1 MRTPNK
7 FQLAS
12 IAAASIL
19 ATYVAAAASMQTDI
33 PPVLLADAAAVDYFL
48 KIEGVDGESADGAHK
63 NWIEIDSYSWG
74 ETNRGALAS
83 GGGGAGKVYMQDFHF
98 MKKLDKASPVLMQAC
113 AQGEHFKMA
122 TLVAIK
128 EGAGRQE
135 FLKVTLTDVL
145 ISSYRTGG
153 SSGVVPTDQFS
164 INFAKIEYEY
174 MPMNPDGSLGEAVK
188 ASWDLKANKRV

>member
-1 MRTPNK
+1 
-7 FQLAS
+7 
-12 IAAASIL
+12 
-19 ATYVAAAASMQTDI
+19 MQTNSSPQPLDI

-48 KIEGVDGESADGAHK
+48 KIEGVDGESADSAHK
-63 NWIEIDSYSWG
+63 GWIEIDSYSWG
-74 ETNRGALAS
+74 ETNRGSIAA
-83 GGGGAGKVYMQDFHF
+83 GGAGVGKVYMQDFHF
-98 MKKLDKASPVLMQAC
+98 VKKLDKASPILMQAC
-113 AQGEHFKMA
+113 AQGEHFRMA

-128 EGAGRQE
+128 EGQGRQE

>member
-1 MRTPNK
+1 V
-7 FQLAS
+7 
-12 IAAASIL
+12 
-19 ATYVAAAASMQTDI
+19 TYVAAAASMQTNHTPQSLDI

-48 KIEGVDGESADGAHK
+48 KIEGVDGESTDDIHK
-63 NWIEIDSYSWG
+63 GWIEIDSYSWG
-74 ETNRGALAS
+74 ETNRGAMAT
-83 GGGGAGKVYMQDFHF
+83 GGSAGAGKVYMQDFHF
-98 MKKLDKASPVLMQAC
+98 TKKLDKASPVLMQAC

-128 EGAGRQE
+128 ESQGRQE
-135 FLKVTLTDVL
+135 FLKVTLTDVM

-153 SSGVVPTDQFS
+153 SSGEVPTDQFS
-164 INFAKIEYEY
+164 MNFAKIEYEY